1 MRRMKP
7 TIFKI
12 FVLIALIAITSCT
25 DKKGAEISG
34 ELLKWHRV
42 TLSFPGPSAG
52 EADSLNPFLDYRMN
66 VIFSNGDKTYTV
78 PGFFAADGNAGET
91 GAESGNIWRVHFCPD
106 ETGTW
111 TYIASFRQGEEIAIS
126 DDPLAGEAVSF
137 DGISG
142 SFEVAETDKT
152 GKDFRAKGRL
162 MYTGERYLQ
171 FAGTGEYFIKG
182 GADSPEN
189 FLAYDEFDG
198 TRFGGVPESRSGE
211 AEVDDRLHSYLP
223 HAGDWKTG
231 DPVWQ
236 GGKGK
241 NIIGALNYLAS
252 EGINSVYMLTM
263 NVGGDG
269 KDVWPWTG
277 YEERY
282 RFDCSKLDQW
292 EIVFS
297 HMDRLGLMQHF
308 VTQETENEM
317 LLDGGD
323 SGLQRKLYYREL
335 AARFAHHPAMTW
347 NLGEEN
353 GPAGFSP
360 NGQSDKQRKDMASCL
375 KNSIPYNSFIVVHTH
390 SSPSLRNEQMGAILG
405 YPDLDGIS
413 MQLGYFPNTHEETLK
428 WLDLSSAAGKTWV
441 TCLDEIGHHTTG
453 VKPDSDDPAHDTIRQ
468 LALWGNLMAGGG
480 GAEWYFGYMYAHNDL
495 NCEDWRS
502 RANMWKQTSI
512 ALDFFQQHLPFSE
525 MNPADELAGSESAYC
540 LSLENKVYALYLIQG
555 GTGKLDLSGAEG
567 EFSVQWYDP
576 RTGGELQTGSVAE
589 VTAGDRVS
597 IGSPPSEPEMDWA
610 VLITRKE

>member
-1 MRRMKP
+1 MKRNILFLP
-7 TIFKI
+7 
-12 FVLIALIAITSCT
+12 VLIVLLITASCT
-25 DKKGAEISG
+25 GKKGAEISG
-34 ELLKWHRV
+34 ELRLWHRV
-42 TLSFPGPSAG
+42 SLDFSGPSSG
-52 EADSLNPFLDYRMN
+52 EADTLNPFLNYRLN
-66 VIFSNGDKTYTV
+66 VLFTQGDKSYTV
-78 PGFFAADGNAGET
+78 PGFYAADGNAGET
-91 GAESGNIWRVHFCPD
+91 GAEAGNIWRVHFCPD

-111 TYIASFRQGEEIAIS
+111 TYTASFRKGEDIAVS
-126 DDPLAGEAVSF
+126 DDPMAGEAVAF
-137 DGISG
+137 DGTGG
-142 SFEVAETDKT
+142 SFEIAESDKT
-152 GKDFRAKGRL
+152 GPDFRAKGRL

-189 FLAYDEFDG
+189 FLAFDEFDG

-211 AEVDDRLHSYLP
+211 AEVDDRIHSYLP
-223 HAGDWKTG
+223 HAGDWKQG

-277 YEERY
+277 YDERY

-292 EIVFS
+292 EVVFS
-297 HMDRLGLMQHF
+297 HMDRLGIMQHF
-308 VTQETENEM
+308 VTQETENET

-353 GPAGFSP
+353 GPANFSP
-360 NGQSDKQRKDMASCL
+360 DGQTDKQRKAMASCL
-375 KNSIPYNSFIVVHTH
+375 KNTIPYNSFIVIHTH
-390 SSPSLRNEQMGAILG
+390 SNPELRHEQMSAILG

-413 MQLGYFPNTHEETLK
+413 MQLGWFPNTHEETLK
-428 WLDLSSAAGKTWV
+428 WISLSKESGKNWV
-441 TCLDEIGHHTTG
+441 TCLDEIGPAHTG
-453 VKPDSDDPAHDTIRQ
+453 VKPDADDPSHDEIRQ
-468 LALWGNLMAGGG
+468 LVLWGNLMAGGG
-480 GAEWYFGYMYAHNDL
+480 GAEWYFGYQFPHNDL

-502 RANMWKQTSI
+502 RANMWKQTRI
-512 ALDFFQQHLPFSE
+512 AMEFFQQHLPFSE
-525 MNPADELAGSESAYC
+525 MSPADELAGSESAYC
-540 LSLENKVYALYLIQG
+540 LMLENEIYAVYLPGG
-555 GTGKLDLSGAEG
+555 GTCQLDLSAAEG
-567 EFSVQWYDP
+567 NYSVQWYDP
-576 RTGGELQTGSVAE
+576 RTGGELQKGTVTE
-589 VTAGDRVS
+589 LTAGGRVN
-597 IGSPPSEPEMDWA
+597 IGLAPAEQELDWA
-610 VLITRKE
+610 ALIVRQ

>member
-1 MRRMKP
+1 MTR
-7 TIFKI
+7 TII
-12 FVLIALIAITSCT
+12 RLFVLTALISTAFCT
-25 DKKGAEISG
+25 GKKNVEISG
-34 ELLKWHRV
+34 ELKQWHRV
-42 TLSFPGPSAG
+42 TLSFSGPSAG
-52 EADSLNPFLDYRMN
+52 ENDSLNPFLNYRLN
-66 VIFSNGDKTYTV
+66 VVFSHGENTYSV

-91 GAESGNIWRVHFCPD
+91 GAETGNTWRVHFCPD

-111 TYIASFRQGEEIAIS
+111 TYTASFRRGENIAIS
-126 DDPLAGEAVSF
+126 DDPQAGEAVAF
-137 DGISG
+137 DGTGG
-142 SFEVAETDKT
+142 SFEVAGTDKSAP
-152 GKDFRAKGRL
+152 DFKAKGRL
-162 MYTGERYLQ
+162 MYTGERYLK

-198 TRFGGVPESRSGE
+198 TRFGGQPESRSGE
-211 AEVDDRLHSYLP
+211 AEVDDRIHSYLP
-223 HAGDWKTG
+223 HAGDWKAG

-277 YEERY
+277 YDERY

-297 HMDRLGLMQHF
+297 HMDRLGIMQHF
-308 VTQETENEM
+308 VTQETENET
-317 LLDGGD
+317 LLDQGD
-323 SGLQRKLYYREL
+323 CGLQRRLYYREL
-335 AARFAHHPAMTW
+335 AARFSHHPAMTW

-353 GPAGFSP
+353 GPADFSP
-360 NGQSDKQRKDMASCL
+360 DGQSDRQRKDMASCL
-375 KNSIPYNSFIVVHTH
+375 KNTIPYNSFIVVHTH
-390 SSPSLRNEQMGAILG
+390 SNPALRNEQMGAILG

-413 MQLGYFPNTHEETLK
+413 MQLGYFPDTHDETLR

-453 VKPDSDDPAHDTIRQ
+453 VKPDSEDPAHDTIRQ

-480 GAEWYFGYMYAHNDL
+480 GTEWYFGYMYPNNDL
-495 NCEDWRS
+495 DCEDWRS
-502 RANMWKQTSI
+502 RANMWKQTRI
-512 ALDFFQQHLPFSE
+512 ALDFFRQHLPFSR
-525 MNPADELAGSESAYC
+525 MSPADELAVSGSAYC
-540 LSLENKVYALYLIQG
+540 LMLENKVYAVYLPQG
-555 GTGKLDLSGAEG
+555 GTTRLDLSAAAGD
-567 EFSVQWYDP
+567 FLVQWYDP
-576 RTGGELQTGSVAE
+576 RTGGELQTGTVLE
-589 VTAGDRVS
+589 VTAGDLVS
-597 IGSPPSEPEMDWA
+597 IGSPPADEEIDWA
-610 VLITRKE
+610 ALISRKE